1 MPRAEILVVDSD
13 AGIQKRLR
21 AGLRQEGWRVAD
33 AFGAEEARKI
43 LDILPHSPDAML
55 IAWSLPEQNGLSL
68 ARELRKNPKWDQAV
82 LALHGVPPDREA
94 QCEVLESDKI
104 ASAYFTQPARLTEI
118 AARLEGL
125 LRTRRAAAR

>member
-1 MPRAEILVVDSD
+1 MPRADILVVDAD
-13 AGIQKRLR
+13 AEAQKRLR

-55 IAWSLPEQNGLSL
+55 IAWSLPEQDGLSL
-68 ARELRKNPKWDQAV
+68 ARELRKNPKWDQAI

-94 QCEVLESDKI
+94 QYEALESGRI
-104 ASAYFTQPARLTEI
+104 TNAYFTQPARLPEI